1 MKKYIVYFEGT
12 VTEAEARRCLAGYC
26 TIVSIDGIAARVQ
39 TDNPRRLELHLE
51 QSPAV
56 ERYMEH

>member
-12 VTEAEARRCLAGYC
+12 VTEAEARKALAGYC
-26 TIVSIDGIAARVQ
+26 TVVSIEGIIARVQ
-39 TDNPRRLELHLE
+39 TDNPERLEWHLE

-56 ERYMEH
+56 ENYMGV